1 MEDHKQ
7 QEEVN
12 PYEGKDLDELS
23 DIDVYL
29 SPSFK
34 IRKTSSNC
42 WMKRTKSSL
51 TNTGMFSRH
60 LNSSNDYREKKL
72 SELKAI
78 GEKNKFGYIIS
89 ITRSEF
95 IDQVTRASNS
105 SFVVCLLYNDSYP
118 FERWPSDAWF
128 PSLCTILDCKIM
140 LKVLEE
146 VAERNPDVK
155 FVKII
160 STDCIADFP
169 DKYDGSRSVDN
180 VETSHAFSCIT
191 TSPL

>member
-42 WMKRTKSSL
+42 WMKRTKNSL

-60 LNSSNDYREKKL
+60 LNSFNDYREKKL

-78 GEKNKFGYIIS
+78 GERNKFGYIIS

-118 FERWPSDAWF
+118 FER
-128 PSLCTILDCKIM
+128 
-140 LKVLEE
+140 
-146 VAERNPDVK
+146 
-155 FVKII
+155 
-160 STDCIADFP
+160 
-169 DKYDGSRSVDN
+169 
-180 VETSHAFSCIT
+180 
-191 TSPL
+191 